1 MKELEVKTWDEIQDM
16 DFPTEE
22 PIVDGLLYNGTYLFV
37 GSPKI
42 GKSFFMLDLCYHIAS
57 GTTLWGREVKTGTTL
72 YVAREDDYKRIRK
85 RLHIMYGIG
94 TNEKMKFAVESEGI
108 TSGLIDQLAAFVKNN
123 PDIQLIILDT
133 LQKVRGNGNG
143 ADQYNY
149 GADYE
154 MIGKLKDFTDKQRLC
169 IILVHHTRKMEASDP
184 FDMISG
190 SSGLLGAV
198 DGAFVMYKE
207 SRTDQN
213 AKLCVTGRDVADM
226 ELSLTK
232 DPETLKWQCTFVN
245 EEHRSNLRNPFL
257 AGLSDFLTNHN
268 NHWQGTATELCE
280 QLPPGIKTDSANTLS
295 RKINVL
301 KDDLYKD
308 FGIAVQNTRTATNR
322 IILLDRS
329 IDYLNKLSGKWEQL
343 SLETDIPFGKNEA
356 MSISGEGECELKPP
370 NDDMTE

>member
-42 GKSFFMLDLCYHIAS
+42 GKSFFMLDLCYHVAS
-57 GTTLWGREVKTGTTL
+57 GIELWGRTVKQGTAL
-72 YVAREDDYKRIRK
+72 YVAREDDFKRIRK
-85 RLHIMYGIG
+85 RMHLMYGIG
-94 TNEKMKFAVESEGI
+94 SNEKMKFVVDSEGI
-108 TSGLIDQLAAFVKNN
+108 TSGLIDQLEMFIKNY
-123 PDIQLIILDT
+123 PDTQLIVLDT

-154 MIGKLKDFTDKQRLC
+154 MIGKLKDFTDRQRVCL
-169 IILVHHTRKMEASDP
+169 ILVHHTRKMEASDP

-207 SRTDQN
+207 SRTDKD

-232 DPETLKWQCTFVN
+232 NPQTLLWNCTFVN
-245 EEHRSNLRNPFL
+245 EESHIAVKDPFL
-257 AGLSDFLTNHN
+257 VMLSDFLAKQN
-268 NHWQGTATELCE
+268 NCWQGTATELRE
-280 QLPPGIKTDSANTLS
+280 LLPVDIRMDSASSLS

-301 KDDLYKD
+301 KDDLYKEY
-308 FGIAVQNTRTATNR
+308 GIKVQNTRTAVNR
-322 IILLDRS
+322 ILCLERDAA
-329 IDYLNKLSGKWEQL
+329 YLTQDQGEWEQL
-343 SLETDIPFGKNEA
+343 SYVDNQDFPFGNEEPDQCMTA
-356 MSISGEGECELKPP
+356 
-370 NDDMTE
+370 MTE